1 LQDRKWKVTKMKM
14 VSASCIVVVIL
25 LVAAASQAA
34 ESDFRCANKII
45 AVGDRKFDVLRKCG
59 EPSNVEV
66 RQEVRTRNLGSVVLG
81 PERRIQIYP
90 APFLVDEL
98 VTIEEW
104 EYNSGPTKFIRYLT
118 FENSLRKHCP
128 WGLRILEGMLQWS
141 PTGKARGHPLPE

>member
-1 LQDRKWKVTKMKM
+1 MQDRKWKVTKMKM

-118 FENSLRKHCP
+118 FENSLLVSIAL
-128 WGLRILEGMLQWS
+128 GDYGY
-141 PTGKARGHPLPE
+141 

>member
-1 LQDRKWKVTKMKM
+1 MQDRKWKVTKMKM

-81 PERRIQIYP
+81 PERRIQFYP

-104 EYNSGPTKFIRYLT
+104 EYNLGPTKFIRYLT
-118 FENSLRKHCP
+118 FENSLLVSIAL
-128 WGLRILEGMLQWS
+128 GDYGY
-141 PTGKARGHPLPE
+141 